1 MADALR
7 FPQRPALRLAARR
20 YVRRGDWRPDRPA
33 FDESTAGMPAQLGP
47 DLVEVLVR
55 LAGEEGLVEAR
66 RQGRLLAARTGFR
79 ETDRAVIAAIV
90 SELGRNILL
99 YGASGEIALA
109 VVELGQRIGV
119 RIAAR
124 DEGPGIPD
132 IMRAMR
138 DGYSSVGRLGLGL
151 PGVRRLAD
159 EFEITSAPGRGTH
172 VVVTKWRS

>member
-1 MADALR
+1 
-7 FPQRPALRLAARR
+7 LA
-20 YVRRGDWRPDRPA
+20 
-33 FDESTAGMPAQLGP
+33 P

-55 LAGEEGLVEAR
+55 LDCEGGLIEAR
-66 RQGRLLAARTGFR
+66 RQSRDLAARAGFR

-99 YGASGEIALA
+99 YGSAGEIAVA
-109 VVELGQRIGV
+109 VIELEQRIGV
-119 RIAAR
+119 RIAAS

-132 IMRAMR
+132 IGRAMR
-138 DGYSSVGRLGLGL
+138 DGYSSAGRVGLGL

-159 EFEITSAPGRGTH
+159 EFEISSAPGRGTR